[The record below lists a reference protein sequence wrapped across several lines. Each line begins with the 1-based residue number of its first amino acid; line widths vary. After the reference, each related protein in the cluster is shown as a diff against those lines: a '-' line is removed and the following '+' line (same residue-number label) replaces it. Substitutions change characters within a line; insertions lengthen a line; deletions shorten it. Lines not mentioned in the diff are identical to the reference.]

1 MIKLFLNIDNTV
13 VNHLTRPMEKDYFS
27 LIWIW
32 KMFRR
37 NRNQTAAHAQKG
49 VKCPLTSTLLGH
61 GLGLL
66 FTKTLQVFLAR
77 GILNSTIRPKPSCIR
92 DSVATVYSV
101 WAIECADLFGMFEW
115 AVRHHGA
122 LGEEDVVSDCLSGW
136 LFYGLVASS
145 VGYFFKKLKKNVV
158 VKLCVQ

>member
-66 FTKTLQVFLAR
+66 FTKPYRCFSLGEFWIPQFVQSHLASGTLLLLCTRFEL
-77 GILNSTIRPKPSCIR
+77 SCALTFCHVWMSDTTPR
-92 DSVATVYSV
+92 DPGWGGCCPRLSD
-101 WAIECADLFGMFEW
+101 WW
-115 AVRHHGA
+115 AVQWSCHKQR
-122 LGEEDVVSDCLSGW
+122 W
-136 LFYGLVASS
+136 LFL
-145 VGYFFKKLKKNVV
+145 
-158 VKLCVQ
+158 